1 MFISNPTTPILF
13 VISFSFFLYAVL
25 SVALCAALLMVYAV
39 VTARDGYEDEA
50 GFHATERTDAP
61 KPNWVMRRGRRGDQS
76 TGPVGSLS

>member
-1 MFISNPTTPILF
+1 MFISNLTTPILF

-50 GFHATERTDAP
+50 RSGDPERDHGRALVPSAKCRPACHA
-61 KPNWVMRRGRRGDQS
+61 
-76 TGPVGSLS
+76 